1 MSILSLIA
9 SENFIAVNKTLI
21 KAFGVDEAIILGEL
35 ASEYEYWKKRGELDE
50 SGHFFS
56 TIENIEENTGIKEKK
71 QRTILNSLKEQG
83 LVDIKLKGLPAKRYI
98 RLNDEKLVAELLN
111 NDGEKGVT
119 SSVKMAELE
128 RPKEPTNN
136 NNITKINNKN
146 KKKESK
152 NSFNDIIVEYAK
164 TLDYEIRAEVTDLL
178 IEWLKVRKAKRAA
191 LTDRAIQ
198 INIDKLNSLAA
209 QSGMNIPAYLRE
221 VICRGWAAFYP
232 INTYGNSKPPAKI
245 GANGIAI
252 SDEKSD
258 LDDLF

>member
-1 MSILSLIA
+1 MTVFRVNTNKNYTVMSNNHFKEKEMSLKAKGLLSLMLSLPDNWDYSVA
-9 SENFIAVNKTLI
+9 GLVTLSKDGKESVTNALCELEQFGYLTRT
-21 KAFGVDEAIILGEL
+21 KATDEKGRFAG
-35 ASEYEYWKKRGELDE
+35 YEYNIFE
-50 SGHFFS
+50 SPQATKPQTENPLTENPS
-56 TIENIEENTGIKEKK
+56 TDNPPQLNTNK
-71 QRTILNSLKEQG
+71 
-83 LVDIKLKGLPAKRYI
+83 Y
-98 RLNDEKLVAELLN
+98 
-111 NDGEKGVT
+111 
-119 SSVKMAELE
+119 
-128 RPKEPTNN
+128 
-136 NNITKINNKN
+136 ITKELNTKN

-152 NSFNDIIVEYAK
+152 SSFNDIIVEYAK

-198 INIDKLNSLAA
+198 INIDKLNALAA

-232 INTYGNSKPPAKI
+232 INTYGNNKPAAKI